1 MTRKQSRR
9 PATEWI
15 DHGGLIQ
22 PAAMIER
29 PLPRPFLLDARLRFE
44 ERVER
49 AWARLKAEFEEGE
62 HERLRE
68 ALVEVITKEVDDEQK
83 R

>member
-1 MTRKQSRR
+1 MK
-9 PATEWI
+9 ATTKRQRDL
-15 DHGGLIQ
+15 DHGGLIP
-22 PAAMIER
+22 PAAMFER
-29 PLPRPFLLDARLRFE
+29 PLPRPFFVDAHLPFD
-44 ERVER
+44 ER
-49 AWARLKAEFEEGE
+49 AWARLKAGFEEGE